1 MYKNLIVLLS
11 LVSYIQVFGQVK
23 IKLAQKNGVYTI
35 PCSVNGKAL
44 DFYFDTGA
52 SDVSLSLDEARDLFS
67 KGLLLP
73 ADIIGKNRYQT
84 ASGQIEVGFTVL
96 ITLIEIGDIK
106 LLNVPALITLAPNA
120 PLLLGQ
126 SALSKLGKFEFDY
139 SNLTLTITGPKKFDF
154 LKFNQLNQ
162 NVQKNYY
169 VYKNS
174 TLFSDDVPKDE
185 KITKWISKIETPIF
199 KEPYSN
205 TKVYTFKANETFTTL
220 SSEVHIYK
228 MPIARITKI
237 VADDFPDCKSDKFH
251 VGDLVYFLLPDW
263 EGRFNVIFQNKE
275 TYVNCSFDEDKME
288 LTERA
293 YEGCNNVEGKI
304 LNNKSEFILWVKV
317 KTKTGII
324 GWLRNPFVSDF
335 AGYTAEYFEPAPK
348 N

>member
-1 MYKNLIVLLS
+1 M
-11 LVSYIQVFGQVK
+11 
-23 IKLAQKNGVYTI
+23 YTI
-35 PCSVNGKAL
+35 LCKVNGKAL

-73 ADIIGKNRYQT
+73 SDIIGENHYQT
-84 ASGQIEVGFTVL
+84 ASGQIQVGVTVL

-106 LLNVPALITLAPNA
+106 LLNVPALVTLTPNA

-126 SALSKLGKFEFDY
+126 SALNKLGKFEFDY

-154 LKFNQLNQ
+154 LKFNKLNQ

-169 VYKNS
+169 NYKNS
-174 TLFSDDVPKDE
+174 TLFSEDIPKDE
-185 KITKWISKIETPIF
+185 KITKWISKLETPIY

-205 TKVYTFKANETFTTL
+205 TKVYTIKSNEPFTAIN
-220 SSEVHIYK
+220 SEVHIYK

-237 VADDFPDCKSDKFH
+237 VADDFPECNSDKFR

-263 EGRFNVIFQNKE
+263 EGRFNVIYQNKE
-275 TYVNCSFDEDKME
+275 TYINCSFDEEKME
-288 LTERA
+288 LSERA

-304 LNNKSEFILWVKV
+304 LSNKSEFILWVKV
-317 KTKTGII
+317 KTKNGII
-324 GWLRNPFVSDF
+324 GWLRNPFASDL
-335 AGYTAEYFEPAPK
+335 AGYTAEYFEPAIK